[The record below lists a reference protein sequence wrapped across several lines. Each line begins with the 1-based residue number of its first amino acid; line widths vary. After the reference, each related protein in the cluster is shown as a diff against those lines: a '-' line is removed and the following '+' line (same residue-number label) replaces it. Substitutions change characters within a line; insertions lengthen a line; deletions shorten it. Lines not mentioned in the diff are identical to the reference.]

1 MIQNAPPRPHNF
13 RPAQDIARVILQG
26 YAPAFAERKKR
37 STAAAKAGI
46 AYERKVQTLL
56 LGAFSRVYLPSPWFR
71 FFDAS
76 GMRWCQPD
84 GLFIYP
90 AAGRVI
96 IVEIKNSHTHEAWWK
111 LHYLYRPV
119 VQWFFGQD
127 WDVRM
132 LEIVRWYDP
141 NIQFPNAKLCA
152 VPNSAPKP
160 PEIGVHI
167 LNPRMGYTI

>member
-1 MIQNAPPRPHNF
+1 MTNAPPKPQGF
-13 RPAQDIARVILQG
+13 RPAQDVARVFLECC
-26 YAPAFAERKKR
+26 APAFTEKKKR

-46 AYERKVQTLL
+46 AYERKVQTILL
-56 LGAFSRVYLPSPWFR
+56 DAFSRAYLPNPWLR

-90 AAGRVI
+90 KAGRVV
-96 IVEIKNSHTHEAWWK
+96 IVEIKHGHTSQAWWK
-111 LHYLYRPV
+111 LLHLYRPV
-119 VQWFFGQD
+119 VQALFGAH

-141 NIQFPNAKLCA
+141 AELFPGGRLRSAPNA
-152 VPNSAPKP
+152 APAA
-160 PEIGVHI
+160 PEIGIHI
-167 LNPRMGYTI
+167 LNPRAGYSI